1 MDPYEAE
8 RKPSIIKPVLIGGI
22 VGGVLGMIPGIFT
35 CNFCCCLWYA
45 VGGIISVLVY
55 RSMAPYSLTAG
66 MGGLLGLVSGLIAGV
81 ISSIGMYLG
90 TKAVIT
96 NPDFYD
102 PDSKSTQEAITT
114 IRDMYSQAGIP
125 ESQVEEIVNV
135 YYSFIANA
143 TPEAVMMN
151 LIFVMVF
158 ITITGTI
165 VSVVAGMI
173 TAAIAGKR
181 ERYPE
186 EPPPY
191 QP

>member
-1 MDPYEAE
+1 
-8 RKPSIIKPVLIGGI
+8 
-22 VGGVLGMIPGIFT
+22 
-35 CNFCCCLWYA
+35 
-45 VGGIISVLVY
+45 
-55 RSMAPYSLTAG
+55 MAPYSLTAG

-81 ISSIGMYLG
+81 ISSFGMYIG
-90 TKAVIT
+90 TKAVIS
-96 NPDFYD
+96 NPDFYN
-102 PDSKSTQEAITT
+102 PDSESTQEAITA
-114 IRDMYSQAGIP
+114 IRDMYSQSGIP
-125 ESQVEEIVNV
+125 ESQVDEIVNI

-143 TPEAVMMN
+143 TPETVMMN
-151 LIFVMVF
+151 LAFVLVF
-158 ITITGTI
+158 VTVIGTI